1 MGRRNRGTPKGQ
13 RNWFE
18 CIRASL
24 RSIGMAFSM
33 AISAFAATVHS
44 NEDWLKGLVSN
55 FPGGKVGLL
64 VGLIL
69 GAGLIVQIVE
79 MKREKNTDNTGEA
92 KKPPEANTKDEV
104 K

>member
-1 MGRRNRGTPKGQ
+1 M
-13 RNWFE
+13 
-18 CIRASL
+18 
-24 RSIGMAFSM
+24 RSIGMAVSM